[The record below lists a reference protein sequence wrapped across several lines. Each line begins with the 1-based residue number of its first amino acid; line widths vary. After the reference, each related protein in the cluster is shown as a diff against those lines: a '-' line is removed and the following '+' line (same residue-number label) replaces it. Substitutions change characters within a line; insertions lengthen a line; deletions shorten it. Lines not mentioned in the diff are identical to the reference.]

1 MFRIRHQKWSD
12 GRMSLPR
19 LLGLSTLA
27 LTVVLAVAGCAGGPG
42 SDGETDGGADAAPT
56 GTWRDGTAWLTLD
69 DGKVT
74 GNDGCNSVY
83 GTYST
88 AGDTVRFTL
97 DPTTLKMCLG
107 VTLSFARIASAIVS
121 DDELT
126 LLGPDDAA
134 ITTLARDAG

>member
-1 MFRIRHQKWSD
+1 MWCSDDQKWSD

-19 LLGLSTLA
+19 ILGLSALA
-27 LTVVLAVAGCAGGPG
+27 LAVVLAVAGCAGGPG
-42 SDGETDGGADAAPT
+42 TDVEEDGGADAAWT
-56 GTWRDGTAWLTLD
+56 GTWREGTAWLTLD

-88 AGDTVRFTL
+88 TGDTVEFTL

-107 VTLSFARIASAIVS
+107 VTLSFARMTTAIVS
-121 DDELT
+121 NDELT
-126 LLGPDDAA
+126 LLGPDDVV
-134 ITTLARDAG
+134 ITTLARDIG